1 MKKTLIFAT
10 ASAAEEAFY
19 EALEAGEIEPLVQL
33 WAEDEDVVC
42 VHPNGSRA
50 TGLAAVR
57 ATFEEMLSSGG
68 IDIRVSNV
76 HIQQTA
82 TMAVHH
88 LTEHVAVSGDQGG
101 SEIVQLAATNVY
113 LKGPVGWQMILHQV
127 TPLDGEQS
135 TSTEVS
141 TSNRTM
147 GVLH

>member
-1 MKKTLIFAT
+1 MKKPLVFAT

-19 EALEAGEIEPLVQL
+19 EALESGEIEPLVQL
-33 WAEDEDVVC
+33 WSEDEEVVC

-68 IDIRVSNV
+68 IDIRVSDV
-76 HIQQTA
+76 HVQQTA

-88 LTEHVAVSGDQGG
+88 LTEHVAVNGEQGG

-113 LKGPVGWQMILHQV
+113 LKGPIGWQMILHQV

-141 TSNRTM
+141 TSSRTAS
-147 GVLH
+147 VLH